1 MSKDLD
7 TNLQHQVQ
15 KELEWDPS
23 VDSTKVGVAAKDG
36 VVTLTGFVPSFAEKM
51 AAERVAKRVYSVRAV
66 ANDLQVHIQGV
77 GERTDPDIASAAVN
91 VLKWNASVPDNAIK
105 VIVAQGF
112 VTMEGEVGWWYQ
124 KDTAE
129 RLIRNLRGVKG
140 VINEVK
146 VKSIAKV
153 TDVKEKIEAAFRRS
167 AEIDARRI
175 GIEAHNGKVT
185 LNGNVRSWAERE
197 EAQLAAWAAPGVTT
211 VENKLTVTP

>member
-1 MSKDLD
+1 
-7 TNLQHQVQ
+7 
-15 KELEWDPS
+15 
-23 VDSTKVGVAAKDG
+23 
-36 VVTLTGFVPSFAEKM
+36 
-51 AAERVAKRVYSVRAV
+51 
-66 ANDLQVHIQGV
+66 
-77 GERTDPDIASAAVN
+77 
-91 VLKWNASVPDNAIK
+91 
-105 VIVAQGF
+105 VAQGF